1 MATDSTAS
9 ETILDVREIDGPPFD
24 DIVAALED
32 LPADGRLHLIA
43 PFEPKPLYEVLETR
57 GFTREVERSETSEG
71 ASGDAASRETERR
84 DDVWHVFVEHA

>member
-24 DIVAALED
+24 DIAAALEE

-43 PFEPKPLYEVLETR
+43 PFEPEPLYEVLETR
-57 GFTREVERSETSEG
+57 GFEHEIERSETSEG

-84 DDVWHVFVEHA
+84 DDVWHVVIEHA